1 MMVIKIWIQRMALV
15 CLACPMFLWA
25 QEPIKKTTASIN
37 TSTRNVESLSSV
49 EQRVV
54 NFLKNHPGF
63 ASESKLEVSLV
74 DAPTNLPACQEISTY
89 LPGNPIKV
97 AGTVRVAVRCH
108 APSSWLLFVTAKI
121 LTLQKYWVWNE
132 DLPSG
137 TVLTGQELT
146 ERSTWTDQMVTN
158 TESDLN
164 FFTGKTLKQNVSKGS
179 TAFSSM
185 IKTVPVIMAGQT
197 VKITV
202 NGNGFKISTD
212 GRALSSALPGQS
224 IQVRMTTGQLVSGVA
239 TPGGTVEIL
248 RP

>member
-1 MMVIKIWIQRMALV
+1 MTLA
-15 CLACPMFLWA
+15 CLACPIFLFA
-25 QEPIKKTTASIN
+25 QEPPKKTTVPISAA
-37 TSTRNVESLSSV
+37 TKNVESLASV

-54 NFLKNHPGF
+54 NFLKNHPGL
-63 ASESKLEVSLV
+63 APESKLDVSLV

-97 AGTVRVAVRCH
+97 AGTVRVAVRCQS
-108 APSSWLLFVTAKI
+108 PSSWLLLVTAKI

-137 TVLTGQELT
+137 TVLTGQEMT
-146 ERSTWTDQMVTN
+146 ERSTWSDQTPAN
-158 TESDLN
+158 IESDLN
-164 FFTGKTLKQNVSKGS
+164 FFIGKTLKQNASKGS
-179 TAFSSM
+179 IASSSM

-239 TPGGTVEIL
+239 TPGGTVEIW